1 MKLNRLKELEKIADQ
16 LGIGQNREV
25 ECISCK
31 KKINFKDAIILT
43 NKKVVKYLCQEC
55 NNKIEKGDLNKQEQ
69 DWQKIIK
76 EIEKKNVPYIPDET
90 DPRKRIPGVTPWQP
104 YYPKPYYPI
113 GTEPYEISDIKYTV
127 YTSSSTEIEPKIL
140 KFEPNYANPTGTTGK

>member
-1 MKLNRLKELEKIADQ
+1 MRNLTNKDKLKELEKIAEQ

-55 NNKIEKGDLNKQEQ
+55 NNKIEKGDLNKQEK
-69 DWQKIIK
+69 DWQEMIKKIEDSPQKPTI
-76 EIEKKNVPYIPDET
+76 
-90 DPRKRIPGVTPWQP
+90 TPWQP
-104 YYPKPYYPI
+104 YYPTPYYPNYPT
-113 GTEPYEISDIKYTV
+113 GVDPYEISDIKYTV
-127 YTSSSTEIEPKIL
+127 YTSSSIEIEPKIL
-140 KFEPNYANPTGTTGK
+140 KFEPNYANSTGTTEK

>member
-1 MKLNRLKELEKIADQ
+1 MKINRLKELEKIADQ

-69 DWQKIIK
+69 DWQEMIKKIK
-76 EIEKKNVPYIPDET
+76 DIPQR
-90 DPRKRIPGVTPWQP
+90 PNITPWQP
-104 YYPKPYYPI
+104 YYPTPYYPT
-113 GTEPYEISDIKYTV
+113 GVDPYEISDIKYTV

>member
-1 MKLNRLKELEKIADQ
+1 MKINRLKELEKIADQ

-55 NNKIEKGDLNKQEQ
+55 NSKIEKGDLNKQEK
-69 DWQKIIK
+69 DWQEMIKKIEDSSQKPTI
-76 EIEKKNVPYIPDET
+76 
-90 DPRKRIPGVTPWQP
+90 TPWQP
-104 YYPKPYYPI
+104 YYPTPYYPT
-113 GTEPYEISDIKYTV
+113 GVDPYEISDIKYTV
-127 YTSSSTEIEPKIL
+127 YTSSSTEIKPKIL
-140 KFEPNYANPTGTTGK
+140 KFNPTYANPTGTTEK